1 MPGLK
6 TWQLDG
12 RVFTGLLIIC
22 VGIIF
27 LLGNIYPDFNFW
39 HFAGRLWP
47 VILIIIGLYIL
58 LSQNRFRWHAA
69 TRASSHS
76 RMVGD
81 LRIDYKGKEIGDVGA
96 SQLIG
101 DLTIDL
107 TGALLKSGVNTL
119 NVSGIIGDTSIFLP
133 SSFPLKISAR
143 SIAGDLRFDNRQEEG
158 FFPKLEYT
166 DDRYEQAGEKL
177 LVTVSSV
184 IGDISMQR
192 I

>member
-1 MPGLK
+1 MPDSK

-12 RVFTGLLIIC
+12 RIFTGLLIIC
-22 VGIIF
+22 LGIIF
-27 LLGNIYPDFNFW
+27 LLGNIYPDFNLW
-39 HFAGRLWP
+39 HFVGRLWP
-47 VILIIIGLYIL
+47 VILIIIRIFIL
-58 LSQNRFRWHAA
+58 VSQNRFRRHPGIRVA
-69 TRASSHS
+69 SHS

-81 LRIDYKGKEIGDVGA
+81 LRLDYKGKEIGHVGA

-107 TGALLKSGVNTL
+107 TGARLKPGVNTL
-119 NVSGIIGDTSIFLP
+119 NVSGVIGDTSIFLS

-143 SIAGDLRFDNRQEEG
+143 SIVGDLRFDNRREEG
-158 FFPKLEYT
+158 FFPKLEYA
-166 DDRYEQAGEKL
+166 DNRYEQAAEKL
-177 LVTVSSV
+177 LVTVSGV

>member
-1 MPGLK
+1 MPDSK

-12 RVFTGLLIIC
+12 RIFTGLLIIC
-22 VGIIF
+22 LGIIF
-27 LLGNIYPDFNFW
+27 LLGNIYPDFNLW
-39 HFAGRLWP
+39 HFVGRLWP
-47 VILIIIGLYIL
+47 VILIIIGIYIL
-58 LSQNRFRWHAA
+58 VSQNRFRRHPGIRVA
-69 TRASSHS
+69 SHS

-81 LRIDYKGKEIGDVGA
+81 LRLDYKGKEIGHVGA

-107 TGALLKSGVNTL
+107 TGARLKPGVNTL
-119 NVSGIIGDTSIFLP
+119 NVSGVIGDTSIFLS

-143 SIAGDLRFDNRQEEG
+143 SIVGDLRFDNRREEG
-158 FFPKLEYT
+158 FFPKLEYA
-166 DDRYEQAGEKL
+166 DNRYEQAAEKL
-177 LVTVSSV
+177 LVTVSGV